1 MSALEPFPNLPTD
14 NRPTKIRCVNLDWLE
29 VHCREPITLKLDADY
44 FRANGVWV
52 EERGYGTRIYREM
65 FTILGTDGQP
75 YCEVRRNPASQGL
88 HGIHDPNECHLR
100 LVNRSCYFDNAASSF
115 KEFLERWGYYDIRI
129 SRVDVCLDF
138 AVFDKGDDPAAFVR
152 RYFRHKYAKIN
163 QGNISSHGKDGWD
176 GQEWNSL
183 AWGSKTSAVSTKM
196 YDKTMELYNPKDA
209 SYKKPW
215 IRHAWLLCGLVDD
228 MTHCTLNGTT
238 QRIWRVEFSLSSAV
252 KNWVPLEL
260 DGKDKNYYSIPNTLD
275 CYESRD
281 RILTMF
287 ASLAQHYFRFKKYKE
302 GQRKDRCPDKILFDF
317 SDMQTTY
324 KIGRPDYTVGN
335 SLTIKEKYERLIQK
349 IRDYSSSKSEMEIH
363 KAASTLIEAMES
375 DNIRYD
381 LANPFDNDELR
392 MIRFIMNQKSRNPE
406 LDVNVLMKEA
416 KELLR
421 ISSRV
426 LPF

>member
-44 FRANGVWV
+44 FRTNGVWV

-183 AWGSKTSAVSTKM
+183 A
-196 YDKTMELYNPKDA
+196 
-209 SYKKPW
+209 
-215 IRHAWLLCGLVDD
+215 
-228 MTHCTLNGTT
+228 
-238 QRIWRVEFSLSSAV
+238 
-252 KNWVPLEL
+252 
-260 DGKDKNYYSIPNTLD
+260 
-275 CYESRD
+275 
-281 RILTMF
+281 
-287 ASLAQHYFRFKKYKE
+287 
-302 GQRKDRCPDKILFDF
+302 
-317 SDMQTTY
+317 
-324 KIGRPDYTVGN
+324 
-335 SLTIKEKYERLIQK
+335 
-349 IRDYSSSKSEMEIH
+349 
-363 KAASTLIEAMES
+363 
-375 DNIRYD
+375 
-381 LANPFDNDELR
+381 
-392 MIRFIMNQKSRNPE
+392 
-406 LDVNVLMKEA
+406 
-416 KELLR
+416 
-421 ISSRV
+421 
-426 LPF
+426 